1 MVCFFLGRT
10 ISPIVLSYIFLNPA
24 RLNSIVHKVVIP
36 SRTMPPEDF
45 LNACRPSSSIPPAPS
60 VYRYE
65 VNGVKPKKAP
75 VTPMLAM
82 KPIKNKA
89 NPNCGPN
96 LALNPFNPT
105 EKVAPTKYTQK
116 TTAFGSMER

>member
-1 MVCFFLGRT
+1 MHTVD
-10 ISPIVLSYIFLNPA
+10 
-24 RLNSIVHKVVIP
+24 IP
-36 SRTMPPEDF
+36 SKTIPPEDF
-45 LNACRPSSSIPPAPS
+45 LNACRLSSSIPLASS

-82 KPIKNKA
+82 KPTKNKA

-96 LALNPFNPT
+96 LALNPLNPT